1 MRHALW
7 FVIAFAVV
15 GCGGSSDADTTFDD
29 ADGGGGAGASSGTG
43 GGGGID
49 GSAGGDSSA
58 GSGGTGASDAN
69 NADLIGNPDGNGCG
83 TTQCT
88 DCLDNDGD
96 GLIDSN
102 DPDCTG
108 PIDND
113 ESSFA
118 TGIPGDN
125 KDACKQD
132 CFFDGNSGSGDDG
145 CEWNVGCENPSPDPS
160 CKPSASE
167 CSKQQVQACKDY
179 CLPLVPNG
187 CDCFG
192 CCDFAYDGQPSC
204 SIDADCPTNQRC
216 IDGRCDVQVWLGSQS
231 TSGSPSCNTAADL
244 TDPTKCHPCYQVP
257 SCLNTCEHC
266 EICLNKPLPADCSQQ
281 TCNPGEQLC
290 GQPGQAQCP
299 EGYYCVTGCCK
310 PTI

>member
-15 GCGGSSDADTTFDD
+15 GCGGSSDDGTSFD
-29 ADGGGGAGASSGTG
+29 DGGGGSAASGAGGSAGA
-43 GGGGID
+43 D
-49 GSAGGDSSA
+49 GSAGSGA
-58 GSGGTGASDAN
+58 TSGGGGVGASDAN

-108 PIDND
+108 PLDDD

-145 CEWNVGCENPSPDPS
+145 CEWSVGCENPSPDPS
-160 CKPSASE
+160 CAAQN
-167 CSKQQVQACKDY
+167 CDKQQVQACKDF

-192 CCDFAYDGQPSC
+192 CCEFPDGDGGTVDVWITNTCDSTKLADPVACPRCQFNTDCGNPCGHCELCVGKTELPPDCFADAGSAGSGGAGGSGGGDSGTAGSGGTPQQCPYGETSC
-204 SIDADCPTNQRC
+204 DAN
-216 IDGRCDVQVWLGSQS
+216 
-231 TSGSPSCNTAADL
+231 
-244 TDPTKCHPCYQVP
+244 HPCIP
-257 SCLNTCEHC
+257 
-266 EICLNKPLPADCSQQ
+266 
-281 TCNPGEQLC
+281 
-290 GQPGQAQCP
+290 
-299 EGYYCVTGCCK
+299 GYYCLTGCCIVV
-310 PTI
+310 PH